1 MEINSGVHL
10 YLKVKS
16 AKCLCLLPVVLVLL
30 IWSWSCKQR
39 SCSWS
44 WSCHFG
50 LGLLG
55 LVYITVQIRKIF
67 ILSEHLQWAGAYC
80 GCTACYVRFSF
91 FLHRNKTGQ
100 HVFTHRLHFTWKW
113 NTLHDVIPATR
124 ALFLSIRC
132 QWCTLLF
139 KAPWRYKRNQIK
151 SIKSLYFTHL
161 AHRT

>member
-67 ILSEHLQWAGAYC
+67 ILTEHLQWAGAYC

-91 FLHRNKTGQ
+91 FCTEIKQDNTFLHTDCILRGSEIHYMTSYLLPVLFFFQYVVNDARYFSKHPEG
-100 HVFTHRLHFTWKW
+100 
-113 NTLHDVIPATR
+113 TR
-124 ALFLSIRC
+124 E
-132 QWCTLLF
+132 
-139 KAPWRYKRNQIK
+139 IK
-151 SIKSLYFTHL
+151 SNRLNLFIS
-161 AHRT
+161 RT